1 MSKPSDLIEYIN
13 EKSIYEAGEMGREI
27 QAMKAA
33 LSAITGVLGS
43 GVVNS
48 TTAYPITSDALLA
61 QQWEQWYQVNGQ
73 RVNDNNNYINVTIQ
87 TETQQYYY
95 QVAQGLGGI
104 GGQAPIAKPEEV
116 FVETDPLVSG
126 PRRMEI

>member
-1 MSKPSDLIEYIN
+1 
-13 EKSIYEAGEMGREI
+13 
-27 QAMKAA
+27 MKAA
-33 LSAITGVLGS
+33 LSAVTGVLGS
-43 GVVNS
+43 GLGNS

-73 RVNDNNNYINVTIQ
+73 RVNDNNNYLNVTIQ
-87 TETQQYYY
+87 TEAQQYYYQVAQDYY